1 MCVMLYIY
9 DYDGGDD
16 QVISKGNGCVDYGD
30 GNSMMTM
37 KLQNLIPN

>member
-1 MCVMLYIY
+1 VIKQQLIVMCYAIY
-9 DYDGGDD
+9 DYDD
-16 QVISKGNGCVDYGD
+16 GD